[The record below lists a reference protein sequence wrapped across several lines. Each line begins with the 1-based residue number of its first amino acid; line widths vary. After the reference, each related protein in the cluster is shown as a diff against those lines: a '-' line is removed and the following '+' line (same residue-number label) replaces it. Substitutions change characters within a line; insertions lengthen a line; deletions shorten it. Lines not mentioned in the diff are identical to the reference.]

1 MTKMLPNSGWC
12 LPPIVHNLHWE
23 SFLPA
28 PELLSPTPETSRFS
42 VLMSQ
47 LCQSSASACV
57 SVDLTQSLFC
67 GGKFCGC
74 WLQCWPTLVGLFK
87 QHMLALSSRSR
98 QPDKSI
104 LKRNTEAWKSTET
117 RIKIRLYST
126 SQTLKGGVDK
136 NTRTTTPISIS
147 YVIAHVWLCTQF
159 GIWWYSCSLW
169 DTLDLL
175 NPWNC
180 WNCYFSYSVHITL
193 TESSFQVILEM
204 VETIALELVT
214 VIRAV
219 FSILIW
225 TKYCYKWGKCLP
237 ILWFKFLLWQNGKPV
252 KKPE

>member
-74 WLQCWPTLVGLFK
+74 RLQCWPTLVGLFK

-126 SQTLKGGVDK
+126 SQTLKRGVDK
-136 NTRTTTPISIS
+136 NTRTTTPRCQLISIS
-147 YVIAHVWLCTQF
+147 YVIAHSLGF
-159 GIWWYSCSLW
+159 G
-169 DTLDLL
+169 DTVVHFEIHLTFLIG

-193 TESSFQVILEM
+193 TESSFHEISGYTWNGGDHRIGVGHSDTCCIFNTNMDQVLLQM
-204 VETIALELVT
+204 VQISSLA
-214 VIRAV
+214 
-219 FSILIW
+219 
-225 TKYCYKWGKCLP
+225 KWKTG
-237 ILWFKFLLWQNGKPV
+237 
-252 KKPE
+252 

>member
-57 SVDLTQSLFC
+57 SGDLTQSLFC

-126 SQTLKGGVDK
+126 SQTLKRGVDK
-136 NTRTTTPISIS
+136 NTRTTTPRCQLISIS
-147 YVIAHVWLCTQF
+147 YVIAHSLGF
-159 GIWWYSCSLW
+159 GDTVVHFEIHLTFLILGIVGTATFHTLYTLHCLKAAFRLYLKWWRPSHWSWSQWYVL
-169 DTLDLL
+169 
-175 NPWNC
+175 
-180 WNCYFSYSVHITL
+180 YFQY
-193 TESSFQVILEM
+193 
-204 VETIALELVT
+204 
-214 VIRAV
+214 
-219 FSILIW
+219 
-225 TKYCYKWGKCLP
+225 
-237 ILWFKFLLWQNGKPV
+237 
-252 KKPE
+252 